1 MHTQEGSASTGALIL
16 PVTVY
21 GVLDVRD
28 EQSSRD
34 GQCSAI
40 RDLIPNSS
48 RLTVHSQD
56 SAVLVEIIYSRKIQM
71 SFSREEMKQGFAF
84 QNISALLKKKKTKLN

>member
-1 MHTQEGSASTGALIL
+1 MYTQEGSTSALTPIL

-21 GVLDVRD
+21 GVLDVRE
-28 EQSSRD
+28 EQSTRD

-56 SAVLVEIIYSRKIQM
+56 SAVLVEIIYSRKI
-71 SFSREEMKQGFAF
+71 
-84 QNISALLKKKKTKLN
+84 